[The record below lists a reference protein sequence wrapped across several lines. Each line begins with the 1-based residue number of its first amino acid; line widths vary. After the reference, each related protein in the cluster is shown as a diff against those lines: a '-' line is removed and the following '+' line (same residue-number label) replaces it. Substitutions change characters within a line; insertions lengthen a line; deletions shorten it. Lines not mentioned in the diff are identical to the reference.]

1 MPETTQP
8 EEPTPSTA
16 NSKNKTITIATSIT
30 VGTALLSFMAYA
42 TIAYTVEAFNPDTI
56 KHTTVTVEKTL
67 TSEPATAANIEQA
80 KACNSYIKNTQL
92 DIPETPDEIIAKLNT
107 AASKTSDTQ
116 LADQIKEA
124 AKIYAAMYSETEP
137 DPTLDYNAVLTPLQ
151 TCFNLGVYPT
161 E

>member
-1 MPETTQP
+1 MTETTQP
-8 EEPTPSTA
+8 EEPTPSAA

-30 VGTALLSFMAYA
+30 VGTAILGFMAYA
-42 TIAYTVEAFNPDTI
+42 TIAYTVEAFNPETI
-56 KHTTVTVEKTL
+56 KNTTVTVEKTL
-67 TSEPATAANIEQA
+67 TSEPVTVVNIEQA
-80 KACNSYIKNTQL
+80 KACNSYIKETQL
-92 DIPETPDEIIAKLNT
+92 DIATSSDEIIAKLDT

-116 LADQIKEA
+116 LANQIKEA

-137 DPTLDYNAVLTPLQ
+137 DQTFDYNIMMQPLQ